1 MKIFILRHEK
11 RFRDH
16 TFFTGLTEEGIQ
28 DANCL
33 KNMLLEYKFDE
44 IYSSPYKRTL
54 QTIEPYLYETKKKAK
69 IEYSL
74 NEALTYDNDNSNIKD
89 IIKDDIYGKELID
102 INYKSYLS
110 MNKLIYPESSDNLIN
125 RSSSFLEHIKEKYDN
140 SNKNILLV
148 SHMSTLNGL
157 LGRDL
162 MDHYRQ
168 GMLTKI
174 YDDELMLPICFDP
187 IN

>member
-16 TFFTGLTEEGIQ
+16 TFFTSLTDEGIE
-28 DANCL
+28 DANFL
-33 KNMLLEYKFDE
+33 KNKLLEYKFDE

-54 QTIEPYLYETKKKAK
+54 QTIEPYLCEAKKKAK

-89 IIKDDIYGKELID
+89 VNKDDIYGKELID
-102 INYKSYLS
+102 FNYNSYLS
-110 MNKLIYPESSDNLIN
+110 INKLNFPESPEDLIN
-125 RSSSFLEHIKEKYDN
+125 RSSNFLTHIKEKYDN
-140 SNKNILLV
+140 SAKNILIV